1 MSGGPCAG
9 DGTGK
14 AGPPRSQKSLRSMYV
29 ETGGDNWFNHSGWLV
44 EPNHCKWFGLTCDDD
59 GYVAEIMLGGNNV
72 SGRFPA
78 NFISSLYNLSV
89 LDLSNNQLTGLM
101 IGTGMDDN
109 RVVLND
115 TSVFFDLC
123 ELVHIDISQN
133 LLSGEVDVLFAPA
146 SEYDNF
152 SHNKFDSFDS
162 FKVS

>member
-1 MSGGPCAG
+1 
-9 DGTGK
+9 
-14 AGPPRSQKSLRSMYV
+14 
-29 ETGGDNWFNHSGWLV
+29 
-44 EPNHCKWFGLTCDDD
+44 LTCYDD

-78 NFISSLYNLSV
+78 NFILSLYNLSV

-101 IGTGMDDN
+101 IRTGMDDN
-109 RVVLND
+109 GVVLND

-146 SEYDNF
+146 LEYDNF
-152 SHNKFDSFDS
+152 SHNKFDSIDS